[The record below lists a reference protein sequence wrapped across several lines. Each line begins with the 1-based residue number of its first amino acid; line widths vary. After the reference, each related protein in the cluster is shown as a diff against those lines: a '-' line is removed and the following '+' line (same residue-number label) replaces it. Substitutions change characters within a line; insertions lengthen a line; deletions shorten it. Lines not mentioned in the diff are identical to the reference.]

1 MVDINK
7 LIYWLNRTCKSLDDR
22 YDINRGGCCYVAY
35 VIAKLL
41 DKYQVKDYYLGL
53 ISDQEKYVE
62 ALEYNTRFHIK
73 KDFPNNLMIKEGT
86 CNHYFIILN
95 NKRINGCM
103 YYWGNKKVHNI
114 KLSIK
119 PKDILW
125 VYRNGTWC
133 DDYDKKYNL
142 RIYNELESVF
152 KKCEN

>member
-53 ISDQEKYVE
+53 ISDQEKCIE

-73 KDFPNNLMIKEGT
+73 KDFPNSLMIKEGT

-103 YYWGNKKVHNI
+103 YYWGNKKNV
-114 KLSIK
+114 
-119 PKDILW
+119 
-125 VYRNGTWC
+125 
-133 DDYDKKYNL
+133 
-142 RIYNELESVF
+142 
-152 KKCEN
+152 

>member
-41 DKYQVKDYYLGL
+41 DKYQVEDYYLGL

-73 KDFPNNLMIKEGT
+73 KDFQNNLMIKEGT
-86 CNHYFIILN
+86 CNHY
-95 NKRINGCM
+95 
-103 YYWGNKKVHNI
+103 I
-114 KLSIK
+114 K
-119 PKDILW
+119 
-125 VYRNGTWC
+125 
-133 DDYDKKYNL
+133 
-142 RIYNELESVF
+142 
-152 KKCEN
+152 

>member
-22 YDINRGGCCYVAY
+22 YNINRGGCCYVAY

-73 KDFPNNLMIKEGT
+73 KDVPNNIMIKEGT

-103 YYWGNKKVHNI
+103 YYWGYRKVHNI
-114 KLSIK
+114 ELSVK

-142 RIYNELESVF
+142 RIYNELENIF

>member
-41 DKYQVKDYYLGL
+41 DKYQVENYYLGL

-73 KDFPNNLMIKEGT
+73 KDFPNSLMIKEGT
-86 CNHYFIILN
+86 CNHYFIIFQNYIKNNNTYLN
-95 NKRINGCM
+95 
-103 YYWGNKKVHNI
+103 
-114 KLSIK
+114 L
-119 PKDILW
+119 
-125 VYRNGTWC
+125 
-133 DDYDKKYNL
+133 YNYI
-142 RIYNELESVF
+142 IYI
-152 KKCEN
+152 

>member
-22 YDINRGGCCYVAY
+22 FDINRGGCCYVAY

-41 DKYQVKDYYLGL
+41 DKYQEEDYYLGL
-53 ISDQEKYVE
+53 ISYQTKNIE

-73 KDFPNNLMIKEGT
+73 KDVPNNIMIKEGT
-86 CNHYFIILN
+86 CNHYFIKLN

-103 YYWGNKKVHNI
+103 YYWGHRKVYNFE
-114 KLSIK
+114 LSIK

-125 VYRNGTWC
+125 VYRNGVWC